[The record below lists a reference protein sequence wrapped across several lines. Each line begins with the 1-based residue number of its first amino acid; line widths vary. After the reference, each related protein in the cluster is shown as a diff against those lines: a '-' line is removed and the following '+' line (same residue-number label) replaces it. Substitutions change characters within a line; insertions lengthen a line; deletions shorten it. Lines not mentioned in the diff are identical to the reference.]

1 MEFKHGAIAEGVFDI
16 GILSSL
22 GKAGVDKAG
31 KLKAVACSSIT
42 SARRRAIRSIA
53 NRLRF
58 RRGNNGNW
66 VDFKNLTTEIQDNL
80 IDEVVNSVIWK
91 TVDGISR
98 VKNLNYEIYDNA
110 SRKVVY

>member
-1 MEFKHGAIAEGVFDI
+1 
-16 GILSSL
+16 
-22 GKAGVDKAG
+22 
-31 KLKAVACSSIT
+31 
-42 SARRRAIRSIA
+42 
-53 NRLRF
+53 
-58 RRGNNGNW
+58 
-66 VDFKNLTTEIQDNL
+66 L

>member
-1 MEFKHGAIAEGVFDI
+1 MEFNHGAIAEGVFDI
-16 GILSSL
+16 GRLSSL

-58 RRGNNGNW
+58 RRGHNEHW
-66 VDFKNLTTEIQDNL
+66 VVFKNLPTEIQDDL

-98 VKNLNYEIYDNA
+98 VKNLDYAIFNNA
-110 SRKVVY
+110 SRKVGY